1 MSSACDQYEER
12 TYGPG
17 HLGRKF
23 AEQIP
28 GREGSEPNRGSLACV
43 GNIVEAARKIGI
55 AAPTKFESAGMGRP
69 ESERS
74 TKLKRSA

>member
-55 AAPTKFESAGMGRP
+55 AGESTR
-69 ESERS
+69 SRSHKIRERKS
-74 TKLKRSA
+74 VV